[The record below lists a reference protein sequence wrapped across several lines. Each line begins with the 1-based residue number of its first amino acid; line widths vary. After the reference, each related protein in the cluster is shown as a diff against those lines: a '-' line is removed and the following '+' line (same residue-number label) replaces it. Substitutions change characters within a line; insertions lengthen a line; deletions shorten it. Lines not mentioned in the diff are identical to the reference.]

1 MEISVY
7 HLLILYYTNVPVFSL
22 WYSVR
27 NKIWVQVGTQRDC
40 SGTGD
45 TYSIDIDIHGN
56 IAIANFMRIKEV
68 FCFTA
73 QVNFLFPGISGCYMR
88 VLILIFPFVLY
99 HLAELER
106 KQNKW
111 NMKFQLMEN
120 ES

>member
-1 MEISVY
+1 MY

-27 NKIWVQVGTQRDC
+27 NKIRVQVGTQRDC

-56 IAIANFMRIKEV
+56 IAIANFIRIKRFFV
-68 FCFTA
+68 LRLKY
-73 QVNFLFPGISGCYMR
+73 NFLFPGISGRYMR

-106 KQNKW
+106 KHNK
-111 NMKFQLMEN
+111 
-120 ES
+120 

>member
-27 NKIWVQVGTQRDC
+27 NKIGVQVGTQRDC

-73 QVNFLFPGISGCYMR
+73 QV
-88 VLILIFPFVLY
+88 
-99 HLAELER
+99 
-106 KQNKW
+106 
-111 NMKFQLMEN
+111 
-120 ES
+120 

>member
-40 SGTGD
+40 TVVEQG

-73 QVNFLFPGISGCYMR
+73 QV
-88 VLILIFPFVLY
+88 
-99 HLAELER
+99 
-106 KQNKW
+106 
-111 NMKFQLMEN
+111 
-120 ES
+120 